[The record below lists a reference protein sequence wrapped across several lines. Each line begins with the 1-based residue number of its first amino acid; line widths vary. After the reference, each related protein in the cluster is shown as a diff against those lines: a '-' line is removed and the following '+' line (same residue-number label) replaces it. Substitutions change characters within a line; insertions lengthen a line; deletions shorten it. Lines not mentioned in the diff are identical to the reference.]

1 MRAGELIEE
10 AVARLEASRA
20 IDHWQ
25 RDREL
30 IEAEDLLAFSM
41 NVDEV
46 ATDEVVPPA
55 ARRRFRR
62 LIERRFTGEPIPYIK
77 GHAEF
82 RGLKL
87 LARPGV
93 FVPRDSSEFTAEQAV
108 RRLRRRPAPVAVDV
122 ATGSGPLALAMA
134 HAAPHAD
141 VYGID
146 LSREAVAL
154 ARENAR
160 RLGLS
165 VSFLQGDLF
174 GPLQDRLRGSV
185 DVITLHPPY
194 VGRREVRDLPVE
206 IKRFEPVHTLSD
218 GSPLGLRLIGR
229 TVAEGT
235 AWLRPGGWL
244 LIEVS
249 PDRSR
254 AVSTIMRRAGLRDVR
269 STKGGLAV
277 TRVVVGRRALR

>member
-1 MRAGELIEE
+1 MKAGDLIEE
-10 AVARLEASRA
+10 AEARLKASRA

-30 IEAEDLLAFSM
+30 IEAEDLLAFAM
-41 NVDEV
+41 GVEDVAGDDEV
-46 ATDEVVPPA
+46 PPSI
-55 ARRRFRR
+55 RRRFRR

-77 GHAEF
+77 GFAEF

-108 RRLRRRPAPVAVDV
+108 RRLRRRRAPVAVDV
-122 ATGSGPLALAMA
+122 ATGCGPLALAMA
-134 HAAPHAD
+134 HAAPQAE
-141 VYGID
+141 VYGLD
-146 LSREAVAL
+146 LSRQAVAL

-174 GPLQDRLRGSV
+174 RPLPTRLREAV

-194 VGRREVRDLPVE
+194 VGRREIRDLPVE
-206 IKRFEPVHTLSD
+206 IRRFEPVHTLSD

-229 TVAEGT
+229 TVAEGSG
-235 AWLRPGGWL
+235 WLRPGGWL

-249 PDRSR
+249 PDRAR
-254 AVSTIMRRAGLRDVR
+254 AVSTLMRRSGLRDVR

-277 TRVVVGRRALR
+277 TRVVVGRR